1 MSSWSPEPG
10 MWVLCQVGLE
20 PGPGAGG
27 GVCCG
32 GSASGFASSGT
43 IRGQRAACCVAAFVC
58 ERACHAREQ
67 AGVGT
72 GMGWAVFHPGAGEH
86 F

>member
-27 GVCCG
+27 WG
-32 GSASGFASSGT
+32 GCAVGAQPVSSGT
-43 IRGQRAACCVAAFVC
+43 IRGQRAARRVAAFACECVC
-58 ERACHAREQ
+58 RACEQ
-67 AGVGT
+67 AGIST
-72 GMGWAVFHPGAGEH
+72 GLG
-86 F
+86 